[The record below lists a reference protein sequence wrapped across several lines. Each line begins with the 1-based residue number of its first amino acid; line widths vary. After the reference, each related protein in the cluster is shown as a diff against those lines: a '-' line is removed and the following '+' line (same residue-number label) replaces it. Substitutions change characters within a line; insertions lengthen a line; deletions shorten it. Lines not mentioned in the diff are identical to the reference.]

1 MSDNKDEKK
10 KKGLDVSIGEVSGKI
25 VKKTQSA
32 DDGDKD
38 ASFKSSKEG
47 NEHECCGSCSPK
59 KSGSKKTKVVDFP
72 KEVGE
77 ETEIFIQVGDKKVSL
92 ENINNED
99 FANWIANAL
108 HLSDESRSDLAEIR
122 LDTYKEKRSLFNK
135 TIRKCEQQHK
145 VQLKMVNK
153 NRTGFPIV

>member
-1 MSDNKDEKK
+1 MSDKDEKSRK
-10 KKGLDVSIGEVSGKI
+10 KSLDISIGDVSGKI
-25 VKKTQSA
+25 VKKTQA
-32 DDGDKD
+32 
-38 ASFKSSKEG
+38 ANNEG
-47 NEHECCGSCSPK
+47 NDTPSKKDDEHECCGSCSPK
-59 KSGSKKTKVVDFP
+59 KTDPKRTKVVDFP

-77 ETEIFIQVGDKKVSL
+77 ETEIRIQIGNKKISL
-92 ENINNED
+92 EDIKKEDLIN
-99 FANWIANAL
+99 WVTNAL
-108 HLSDESRSDLAEIR
+108 HLPDEAYSDLSEIK